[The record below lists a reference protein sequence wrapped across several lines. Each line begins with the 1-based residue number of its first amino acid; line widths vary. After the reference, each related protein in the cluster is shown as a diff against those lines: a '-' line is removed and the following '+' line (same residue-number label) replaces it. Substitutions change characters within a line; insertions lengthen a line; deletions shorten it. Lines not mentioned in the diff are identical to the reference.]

1 MESNLGMP
9 IGMVQTKGG
18 AKAYLEGSNEP
29 PNFKRKNDIYKK
41 KIYIYIFIYF
51 SLIL

>member
-41 KIYIYIFIYF
+41 KYIYIYIYF